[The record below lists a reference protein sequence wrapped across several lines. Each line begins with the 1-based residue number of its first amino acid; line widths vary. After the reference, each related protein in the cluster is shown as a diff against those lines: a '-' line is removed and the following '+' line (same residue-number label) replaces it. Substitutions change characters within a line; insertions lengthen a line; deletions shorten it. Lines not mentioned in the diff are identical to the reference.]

1 MNYMYDMSLT
11 LHSWSVLILL
21 AVFVASLIQLQR
33 ADALLPYL
41 KKMRIQTPVIMMVMF
56 APIFTGIVM
65 MAAKHLNFTI
75 PNIVMIVLS
84 ITIIYFEIKRS
95 KPLRFESI
103 AEEGAFEKY
112 KVGAKNILVGEI
124 AIIILISIWM
134 YLL

>member
-1 MNYMYDMSLT
+1 MNDMYDMSLT

-33 ADALLPYL
+33 ADAVLPYL

-65 MAAKHLNFTI
+65 MAAKHLSFTV

-84 ITIIYFEIKRS
+84 ITLIYFEIKRS

-103 AEEGAFEKY
+103 VKEGAFEKY
-112 KVGAKNILVGEI
+112 KIGAKNILVGEI
-124 AIIILISIWM
+124 AIIVLISIWM